1 MPIRTL
7 LAASAGA
14 LIEAYDFFLFG
25 VMAVI
30 FAELF
35 FPVGDGLIGLLKSLG
50 AVWVGLAI
58 RPVGAVLFGALGDR
72 IGRKYTFVF
81 TLLLMGIGTGGV
93 GFLPTYAQAG
103 YWAPALLVALRILQG
118 LAYGGEYGG
127 AAISIAENAPDGRRG
142 FYTSFIQVTAAAGFL
157 LALGTVLAVQF
168 SMDAQAFLA
177 YGWRIPFLIAALLVA
192 VSGYIRGKMRESPL
206 FIRAKALGLTSK
218 HPLRES
224 LASGRNLG
232 LILLVIFGG
241 TVAQS
246 VIFYTSEVYA
256 GVFLQKTLKVDFLT
270 TNLCLGIALAAST
283 PMFVVFGALSDR
295 FGRKPFIAGGSL
307 VAALTLAPTYWAMTR
322 LAADPAH
329 VAWAPLTLLLL
340 FQMIV
345 MASVFGPIAGFLV
358 EQFPAAIRYT
368 SLSVTYHVSNGVI
381 GGAAPL
387 IGVALA
393 GWAASHG
400 LPGFSLYAGILYPT
414 ALCLI
419 GFFVNLFLMPESAK
433 FRIWDEVGGAEFSA
447 GTPAGFAEEKA

>member
-7 LAASAGA
+7 LAACAGA

-35 FPVGDGLIGLLKSLG
+35 FPAGDGLMGLLKSLG
-50 AVWVGLAI
+50 TVWIGLAI
-58 RPVGAVLFGALGDR
+58 RPVGAVVFGALGDR
-72 IGRKYTFVF
+72 IGRKSTFIF
-81 TLLLMGIGTGGV
+81 TLLLMGVGTGGV
-93 GFLPTYAQAG
+93 GFLPTYAQSG
-103 YWAPALLVALRILQG
+103 YWAPTMLVALRILQG

-142 FYTSFIQVTAAAGFL
+142 YYTSFIQVTAAAGFL
-157 LALGTVLAVQF
+157 LALGSVLAVQY
-168 SMDAQAFLA
+168 SMSAQDFLSF
-177 YGWRIPFLIAALLVA
+177 GWRIPFLLAALLVV
-192 VSGYIRGKMRESPL
+192 VSGIIRGKMRESPL
-206 FIRAKALGLTSK
+206 FVRAKALGLTSRR
-218 HPLRES
+218 PIFES
-224 LASGRNLG
+224 LGSKRNLR
-232 LILLVIFGG
+232 LILLAIFGG

-270 TNLCLGIALAAST
+270 TNLCLGVALALST
-283 PMFVVFGALSDR
+283 PMFVVFGAWSDR
-295 FGRKPFIAGGSL
+295 IGRKPFIAGGSL
-307 VAALTLAPTYWAMTR
+307 VAALTLAPSYWAMTR

-329 VAWAPLTLLLL
+329 PLLAPLILLLL

-345 MASVFGPIAGFLV
+345 MASVFGPIAAFLV
-358 EQFPAAIRYT
+358 EQFPTAIRYT

-393 GWAASHG
+393 GWAASRG
-400 LPGFSLYAGILYPT
+400 LPGLSLYAGIFYPT
-414 ALCLI
+414 VLCVI
-419 GFFVNLFLMPESAK
+419 GFLVNVYLMPEGAK
-433 FRIWDEVGGAEFSA
+433 FRIWDEIEDADAREATALRQS
-447 GTPAGFAEEKA
+447 

>member
-1 MPIRTL
+1 MPVRTL

-35 FPVGDGLIGLLKSLG
+35 FPAADGLMGLLKSLG
-50 AVWVGLAI
+50 TVWVGLAI

-72 IGRKYTFVF
+72 VGRKYTFIF

-93 GFLPTYAQAG
+93 GFLPTYSVAG
-103 YWAPALLVALRILQG
+103 YWAPAMLVALRILQG

-127 AAISIAENAPDGRRG
+127 AAITIAENAPDGRRG
-142 FYTSFIQVTAAAGFL
+142 FYTSFMQVTAAAGFL
-157 LALGTVLAVQF
+157 LALASVLAVQY
-168 SMDAQAFLA
+168 SMDAQSFLA
-177 YGWRIPFLIAALLVA
+177 WGWRIPFLMAALLV
-192 VSGYIRGKMRESPL
+192 VLSGYLRGKMRESPL
-206 FIRAKALGLTSK
+206 FVRAKALGLTSK

-224 LASGRNLG
+224 LGSARNLR
-232 LILLVIFGG
+232 LILLAIFGG

-256 GVFLQKTLKVDFLT
+256 AVFLQKTLKVDFLA
-270 TNLCLGIALAAST
+270 TNLCLGIALALSM
-283 PMFVVFGALSDR
+283 PMFVVFSAWSDR
-295 FGRKPFIAGGSL
+295 FGRKPFIAGGSI
-307 VAALTLAPTYWAMTR
+307 VAALTLGPSYWAMTK

-329 VAWAPLTLLLL
+329 IAFLPLTLLLL

-345 MASVFGPIAGFLV
+345 MAAVFGPIPAFLV

-368 SLSVTYHVSNGVI
+368 SLSVTYHVSNGLI

-393 GWAASHG
+393 GWAVSRGFPG
-400 LPGFSLYAGILYPT
+400 LSLYAGILYPT
-414 ALCLI
+414 VLCVI
-419 GFFVNLFLMPESAK
+419 GFFINIYLIPESAQ
-433 FRIWDEVGGAEFSA
+433 FRIWDEVEQPVEARGMSA
-447 GTPAGFAEEKA
+447 